1 MAFDM
6 PPGAEHMHSAE
17 VMGSIQS
24 MEDAVA
30 QARKIANLENPD
42 ENTGEKIVETRG
54 SKMTVT
60 WEKNE
65 GQGTLIAHITLEKDG
80 ETESRDVTFTD
91 MTGGKAQNPIYEE
104 GSGPP
109 IAMQ

>member
-1 MAFDM
+1 MPFDM
-6 PPGAEHMHSAE
+6 PPGAEHMHAAE

-30 QARKIANLENPD
+30 QAKKIANLENPD
-42 ENTGEKIVETRG
+42 EDTGERVIETRG
-54 SKMTVT
+54 SKMTVK

-65 GQGTLIAHITLEKDG
+65 PEGTLVAHITLEKDG
-80 ETESRDVTFTD
+80 HAESRDVTFTD
-91 MTGGKAQNPIYEE
+91 MTGGKAQNPVYEE

-109 IAMQ
+109 IALR